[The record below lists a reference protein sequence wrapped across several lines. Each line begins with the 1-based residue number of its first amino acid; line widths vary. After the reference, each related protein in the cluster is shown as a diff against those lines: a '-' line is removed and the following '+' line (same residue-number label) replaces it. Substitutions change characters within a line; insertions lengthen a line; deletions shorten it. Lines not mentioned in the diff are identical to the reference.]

1 LFNNPTTYNE
11 PSQILSQ
18 SNSSDD
24 VGSSSNSD
32 IVDSG
37 SDGFQNF
44 ESALYGN
51 PEISTNNDGLQSFA
65 SSTSLYGNPEGID
78 DPPSINPY
86 AAVESIIN
94 SDESSSQSDD
104 DDDDDDG
111 GDFVRSL
118 SLLSKMAQTKE
129 EKSQQW
135 NLKFQQTID
144 RLSASANAPL
154 REKIIANVELLHLAQ
169 DFIGAA
175 KTYGR
180 IIISEVYLN
189 ESEKT
194 IKPVNVGGQAGGEK
208 YIVHGANS
216 ASVLL

>member
-1 LFNNPTTYNE
+1 MNQTFHSIDLVVVM
-11 PSQILSQ
+11 QIVEFVCIL
-18 SNSSDD
+18 
-24 VGSSSNSD
+24 
-32 IVDSG
+32 
-37 SDGFQNF
+37 
-44 ESALYGN
+44 
-51 PEISTNNDGLQSFA
+51 LQYS
-65 SSTSLYGNPEGID
+65 ID
-78 DPPSINPY
+78 LVVKVVV
-86 AAVESIIN
+86 VEHWCW
-94 SDESSSQSDD
+94 QQKRH
-104 DDDDDDG
+104 DDDDDG